1 MTTWIFSLL
10 LGCELMAPVLQLLI
24 RLCHH
29 DGSSESAEVEGRR
42 RQAPSWPFLA
52 SRYLSEVLITS
63 DVISKSVLTLLYWD
77 LNSVLGSL
85 TLKKTLREQ
94 SQLSELGLS
103 FIYLGEEALRSALT
117 FRVG

>member
-1 MTTWIFSLL
+1 MMTTWIFSLL

-24 RLCHH
+24 RLCHY
-29 DGSSESAEVEGRR
+29 DGASESAEVEGRR

-85 TLKKTLREQ
+85 TLKK
-94 SQLSELGLS
+94 LSVNSPSCLS
-103 FIYLGEEALRSALT
+103 WAFHLFIWGRKH
-117 FRVG
+117 